1 MTRKRFVKMLM
12 ANGMSRRQANKEAE
26 SARKAYGFESYE
38 VEYLKRTPPIKNILC
53 RMQKEFEE
61 AYGLATYI
69 VQVPQKFEVPE
80 ICLKPESMGVILGDA
95 EDARKRIRE
104 EIEKHLG

>member
-1 MTRKRFVKMLM
+1 MTRKRFVKLLM
-12 ANGMSRRQANKEAE
+12 ANGMSRRQANQEAE

-61 AYGLATYI
+61 VYGPVVGTVWA
-69 VQVPQKFEVPE
+69 PQGFDAS
-80 ICLKPESMGVILGDA
+80 CLKIECTGGALGDA
-95 EDARKRIRE
+95 EDARKRLRE
-104 EIEKHLG
+104 EFEKYLRSN